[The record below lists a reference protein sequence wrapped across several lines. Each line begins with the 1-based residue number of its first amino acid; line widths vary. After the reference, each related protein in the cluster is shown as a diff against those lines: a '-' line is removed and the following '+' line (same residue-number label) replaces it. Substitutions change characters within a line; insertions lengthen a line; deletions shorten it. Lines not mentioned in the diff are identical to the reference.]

1 MAGNS
6 PLKNLFYVIGAIIGK
21 NAPPNM
27 AQIPISNP
35 NPKMKSFTEDEYLAI
50 QAAIQSRD
58 LDESHKQV
66 LSKFIKT
73 PEKHNGVA
81 DLYVDGAADLHTKT
95 AAIGGAIFMNGQ
107 EIISFSD
114 VMFELNQIDHW
125 SVAHVR
131 REKNTRTD
139 ILSKNGMQKARES
152 K

>member
-1 MAGNS
+1 MAGS
-6 PLKNLFYVIGAIIGK
+6 SSLKNLYYVTGAITGK
-21 NAPPNM
+21 NAPLNM
-27 AQIPISNP
+27 AQIPIS

-50 QAAIQSRD
+50 QTGTQSRD

-66 LSKFIKT
+66 LSKLIKT

-81 DLYVDGAADLHTKT
+81 DLYVDGLADLRTKT
-95 AAIGGAIFMNGQ
+95 AGIGGAIFMNGQ

>member
-1 MAGNS
+1 
-6 PLKNLFYVIGAIIGK
+6 
-21 NAPPNM
+21 M
-27 AQIPISNP
+27 AQIPIS

-50 QAAIQSRD
+50 QTGTQSRD

-66 LSKFIKT
+66 LSKLIKT

-81 DLYVDGAADLHTKT
+81 DLYVDGLADLRTKT
-95 AAIGGAIFMNGQ
+95 AGIGGAIFMNGQ